1 MGVLAGVLTL
11 LLVAA
16 GSLGCLSGTCW
27 LWAHLWRALGPLALA
42 RRHAHPHTGLPLVPL
57 LAAFQGAHALPTLHT
72 PLCSPVLQRM
82 TTSTHAMVVGT
93 THRYR
98 SKYVTTVM

>member
-1 MGVLAGVLTL
+1 MDAIAALPRPQHVILNHIYLQVGARTAEEGLYVSVQEL
-11 LLVAA
+11 LCVEEQ
-16 GSLGCLSGTCW
+16 
-27 LWAHLWRALGPLALA
+27 A
-42 RRHAHPHTGLPLVPL
+42 RRPGRLEARQPDRGAVPALP
-57 LAAFQGAHALPTLHT
+57 AHASHAPRLP
-72 PLCSPVLQRM
+72 PAPQRM